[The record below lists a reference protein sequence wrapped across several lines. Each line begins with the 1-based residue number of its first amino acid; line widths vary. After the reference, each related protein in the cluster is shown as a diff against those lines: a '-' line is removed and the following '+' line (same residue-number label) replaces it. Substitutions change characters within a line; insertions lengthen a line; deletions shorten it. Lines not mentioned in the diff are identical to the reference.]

1 MPMNNLPPLNEYESQ
16 AWRPLTFAERKVN
29 LVSIKENMKRLWE
42 KLDAKLVV
50 VKNDILNGQGSVPY
64 NVETKLAEIVT
75 EVQKEAFDFGK
86 QTASAEMKTK
96 VKPTNKKL
104 EGVMLAQN
112 KQIVKRMLA
121 DINAKFKQKWYKTF
135 AEYSVE
141 FSEAGIF
148 SQFFNGLKSLFV
160 MGAINLG
167 RETVFESEPDRVYAF
182 QYSAILDDRT
192 SDLCRGLDGVIVKP
206 WSPRFKQ
213 ISPPNHWNCRSI
225 WVEILIDEPYKPAF
239 TKQERI
245 ETQGINK
252 PTVEKLELWQKMQ
265 ERLIDIQ
272 NVPILP

>member
-1 MPMNNLPPLNEYESQ
+1 
-16 AWRPLTFAERKVN
+16 
-29 LVSIKENMKRLWE
+29 
-42 KLDAKLVV
+42 
-50 VKNDILNGQGSVPY
+50 
-64 NVETKLAEIVT
+64 
-75 EVQKEAFDFGK
+75 
-86 QTASAEMKTK
+86 
-96 VKPTNKKL
+96 L

-112 KQIVKRMLA
+112 KQIVKRMLD
-121 DINAKFKQKWYKTF
+121 DINARFKQKWYQTF

-192 SDLCRGLDGVIVKP
+192 SDLCRSLDGIIVKP
-206 WSPRFKQ
+206 WSKQ
-213 ISPPNHWNCRSI
+213 YHAIKPPNHWNCRWI
-225 WVEILIDEPYKPAF
+225 FVEILTDEPYKPAF

-245 ETQGINK
+245 ETKDINK

-265 ERLIDIQ
+265 ERLIDLQ
-272 NVPILP
+272 NDSVLP